1 MGLYTHTHTHTHT
14 IQFSKEIEEE
24 LVGKVKKPIYKI
36 NIEANRGNTA
46 SICDREKDRKQTDC
60 IKQEDRKVFEINA
73 IAKVVCLLS
82 FLRG

>member
-1 MGLYTHTHTHTHT
+1 MRERKTVGAVHTHTHT

-46 SICDREKDRKQTDC
+46 SICDKKKDRKQTDC
-60 IKQEDRKVFEINA
+60 IKKEDWTVFEIN
-73 IAKVVCLLS
+73 VV
-82 FLRG
+82 GK

>member
-1 MGLYTHTHTHTHT
+1 MRERKTVGAVHT

-46 SICDREKDRKQTDC
+46 FICDKKTNR
-60 IKQEDRKVFEINA
+60 
-73 IAKVVCLLS
+73 LY
-82 FLRG
+82 

>member
-1 MGLYTHTHTHTHT
+1 MGLYKHT

-46 SICDREKDRKQTDC
+46 SICDKKKDRKQTDC
-60 IKQEDRKVFEINA
+60 INQEEVKVFENNA
-73 IAKVVCLLS
+73 IVK
-82 FLRG
+82 

>member
-1 MGLYTHTHTHTHT
+1 MGLYKHT

-46 SICDREKDRKQTDC
+46 SICDKKKDRKQTDC
-60 IKQEDRKVFEINA
+60 IKKEDWTVFEDNA
-73 IAKVVCLLS
+73 VGK
-82 FLRG
+82 

>member
-1 MGLYTHTHTHTHT
+1 MEERRTVGAVHTHT

-46 SICDREKDRKQTDC
+46 SICDKKKDRKQTDC
-60 IKQEDRKVFEINA
+60 IKKEDWTVFEDNA
-73 IAKVVCLLS
+73 VGK
-82 FLRG
+82 

>member
-1 MGLYTHTHTHTHT
+1 MRLCTHTHTHT

-24 LVGKVKKPIYKI
+24 LVVGKVKKPIYKI

-60 IKQEDRKVFEINA
+60 IKQENVKVFEVMQLQ
-73 IAKVVCLLS
+73 K
-82 FLRG
+82 

>member
-1 MGLYTHTHTHTHT
+1 MGLYTHTHTHT

-46 SICDREKDRKQTDC
+46 SICDKKKDRKQTDC
-60 IKQEDRKVFEINA
+60 IKKEDWTVFEINA
-73 IAKVVCLLS
+73 VGK
-82 FLRG
+82 